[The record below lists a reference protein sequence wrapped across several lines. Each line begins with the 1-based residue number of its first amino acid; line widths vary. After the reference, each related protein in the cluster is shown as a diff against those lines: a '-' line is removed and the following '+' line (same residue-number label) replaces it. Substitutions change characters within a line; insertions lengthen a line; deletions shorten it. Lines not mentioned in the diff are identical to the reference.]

1 MKGFW
6 KRLRYYLVGFTVGTI
21 FVVFFF
27 QNRGCSW
34 TPQNRVKNA
43 LIDKVLVIP
52 DSEKTAHPELKSF
65 TSASLLSFIAQGDV
79 DFGAS
84 LKDQNV
90 YPKVYIIERDD
101 SIPMR
106 LQFNLYEDSYVSVIH
121 LLENDEKP
129 KRYENLE
136 GSGDFLRLPK
146 DSAIVF
152 VEKSNYVQCKA
163 RGLASKRQEDLVK
176 ALKQSGRIN
185 FDKSDLMLP
194 KAEHFIE
201 FTQNDTLEV
210 KAKTIYY
217 ESRIT
222 FLDFIWDK
230 KLPCED
236 LLE

>member
-1 MKGFW
+1 
-6 KRLRYYLVGFTVGTI
+6 
-21 FVVFFF
+21 
-27 QNRGCSW
+27 
-34 TPQNRVKNA
+34 VKNA
-43 LIDKVLVIP
+43 IIDKVLIIP
-52 DSEKTAHPELKSF
+52 DSEKAAHPELKSF
-65 TSASLLSFIAQGDV
+65 TSASLLSFIAEGDI
-79 DFGAS
+79 DFGES

-90 YPKVYIIERDD
+90 YPKVYIIEHDD
-101 SIPMR
+101 SNPMR

-121 LLENDEKP
+121 LLEKDEKP

-136 GSGDFLRLPK
+136 GSGDFLRMPK

-152 VEKSNYVQCKA
+152 IEKSNYVQCKA
-163 RGLASKRQEDLVK
+163 RGLASKRQDDLVK
-176 ALKQSGRIN
+176 ALKQSGRMN

-230 KLPCED
+230 RLPCED

>member
-6 KRLRYYLVGFTVGTI
+6 KRLRYYLVGFTIGTI

-34 TPQNRVKNA
+34 TPQNRVKNSI
-43 LIDKVLVIP
+43 IDKVLIIP
-52 DSEKTAHPELKSF
+52 DSEKIKHPELANL
-65 TSASLLSFIAQGDV
+65 TSASILSFIAQGEV
-79 DFGAS
+79 NFGES
-84 LKDQNV
+84 LKDQNEF
-90 YPKVYIIERDD
+90 PKVYIIELED
-101 SIPMR
+101 SIPSR
-106 LQFNLYEDSYVSVIH
+106 LQFNLYEDSYISVIH
-121 LLENDEKP
+121 HLDQDESP
-129 KRYENLE
+129 RRYESLE
-136 GSGDFLRLPK
+136 GFGDFLRMPK

-152 VEKSNYVQCKA
+152 VEKSNFVQCKA

-194 KAEHFIE
+194 KAEHLIE

-236 LLE
+236 LLD